1 MVVGMVL
8 GSTAILGGVAEADG
22 IMHVPGAD
30 GIIHACYQGDDGRLR
45 VIDPLLGH
53 ECKRDETML
62 QWNQAGPQGAKGD
75 TGAQGLKGDTG
86 SAGAQG
92 PAGPTGATGPQ
103 GPTGPAGAQGP
114 QGPTGTNGISGYQQ
128 MTESITSFSLAPGTE
143 SVHVVSCPAGKQV
156 LGGGFLSFG
165 ADGFLSNNSNGP
177 ASNTQWGVSVYNP
190 GANTVTVQT
199 EVFYAVCANVSN

>member
-1 MVVGMVL
+1 MRIRITCGTRRVRQALVVGVVL

-22 IMHVPGAD
+22 ILHVPGAD
-30 GIIHACYQGDDGRLR
+30 GIIHACYQSEDGRLR
-45 VIDPLLGH
+45 VIDPLPGH

-62 QWNQAGPQGAKGD
+62 QWNQAGPQGARGD
-75 TGAQGLKGDTG
+75 TGAQGIKGD
-86 SAGAQG
+86 
-92 PAGPTGATGPQ
+92 
-103 GPTGPAGAQGP
+103 TGPAGAPGP

-128 MTESITSFSLAPGTE
+128 MTESIASFSLAPGTE

-165 ADGFLSNNSNGP
+165 ADGVLSNNSNGP

-190 GANTVTVQT
+190 GTNAVTVQT